1 LHKDRASGAA
11 IGVKG
16 CGHCNKV
23 TQTAFPPWELDLS
36 AIADSIRSEFH
47 DFTAS
52 FRRENRESV
61 AFVDRSRDRAYLS
74 IASID
79 TDEMGLSI
87 LTDVAVQGNSELR
100 IRFARAAPVLK
111 PP

>member
-1 LHKDRASGAA
+1 MHKDRAPGAA

-16 CGHCNKV
+16 RGHCNKV
-23 TQTAFPPWELDLS
+23 TQTAFPPWQLDLS
-36 AIADSIRSEFH
+36 AIADSIRSEFD

-52 FRRENRESV
+52 FRKENRKGV

-87 LTDVAVQGNSELR
+87 FTDVAVQGDCELR
-100 IRFARAAPVLK
+100 ICLARVAPVLK